1 MTARER
7 LAIAAI
13 ACAAIA
19 VAGAEAPAD
28 VMQVNDREEIAAN
41 DSYDWSVLGVPDTV
55 AGTNFDIDSVNG
67 LTANVMTPLN
77 SLVVQQPTNWAGGFA
92 DDDFGL
98 FTGGGDTLTLDF
110 AMPVQAVGAHIFTDL
125 AGPFTATLTAFDAD
139 GEELGMA
146 DVTGTAVAR
155 PNEAPFLGLTSD
167 AFDISEVVFEAD
179 NISSNDDGFAINE
192 VSVNVIPAPAT
203 GTAALV
209 MLGAIAAQRR
219 RTRA

>member
-1 MTARER
+1 
-7 LAIAAI
+7 
-13 ACAAIA
+13 
-19 VAGAEAPAD
+19 
-28 VMQVNDREEIAAN
+28 MQVNDREDIEAN
-41 DSYDWSVLGVPDTV
+41 DAYDWSVLGAPEFAT
-55 AGTNFDIDSVNG
+55 GTDFDIDSVNNG
-67 LTANVMTPLN
+67 LTVNVMTPVE

-92 DDDFGL
+92 DGDFGL
-98 FTGGGDTLTLDF
+98 FTGAGDRLTLNFD
-110 AMPVQAVGAHIFTDL
+110 MPVQAVGADIFTNA
-125 AGPFTATLTAFDAD
+125 AGLFTATVTAFDAD

-146 DVTGTAVAR
+146 DITGTAVAQ
-155 PNEAPFLGLTSD
+155 PNVAPFLGVSSD

-179 NISSNDDGFAINE
+179 SIPSNDDGFAINE